1 MPPLLS
7 AVGKRKTAGVRVARF
22 DPSAVNRT
30 PPNPEPW
37 TFDPPKLAKKMARLK
52 RKLKFVSAIQKLR
65 KRLGLRA
72 WKQAVDCALG
82 PGLGGSPPT
91 CPIVPHHPDGG
102 CCFDLDHGF
111 KIIEFCVLKFKSGRR
126 EPQLLFKSKCQS
138 CAHETPMLT
147 EGGAINLMGAPKWE
161 AAQKQRQGPLS
172 GSVFVI
178 ANE

>member
-1 MPPLLS
+1 MDIAQGPGQYPRML
-7 AVGKRKTAGVRVARF
+7 T
-22 DPSAVNRT
+22 PS
-30 PPNPEPW
+30 E
-37 TFDPPKLAKKMARLK
+37 MARLK

-72 WKQAVDCALG
+72 WKQAVGCALG

-111 KIIEFCVLKFKSGRR
+111 KIIEFCVLKFKPGRR